1 MPLSQSSSVATTIA
15 AQTGLALAA
24 TAINEAGGV
33 KNTPIQ
39 LWWADTGNLPDTGM
53 RAAEDA
59 ILRHC
64 AVALIGSNNSETA
77 VAIDAIAQRYGVPH
91 IAIDAAA
98 NELTASLSPTIFRL
112 APSSAMIAAMHA
124 DWLGAVGDY
133 NDDGVKSVAII
144 AENRPWP
151 LTMAESIAQSLN
163 DEEFTVDTYP
173 VDMPTSDFSSL
184 IARIVVKDTLPDA
197 ILIRVNRDASAT
209 LVRQLL
215 ENGVGPTRKSLLVP
229 MRLYTNEDIPALG
242 GEENLAWLV
251 TPRVGVWSTQAGVQA
266 EPLVDGFTRLFGRW
280 PESAAFL
287 GFDSLY
293 LLADAME
300 RSPTLAPD
308 ELVAAL
314 ESADIELAGGRY
326 HFPYGSA
333 NPPAGDVPLWT
344 WHQWIDQPQLF
355 LQFDGAQ
362 PPTLGVI
369 WPPESSTVA
378 GPVMR
383 AGG

>member
-1 MPLSQSSSVATTIA
+1 
-15 AQTGLALAA
+15 
-24 TAINEAGGV
+24 
-33 KNTPIQ
+33 
-39 LWWADTGNLPDTGM
+39 
-53 RAAEDA
+53 
-59 ILRHC
+59 
-64 AVALIGSNNSETA
+64 
-77 VAIDAIAQRYGVPH
+77 
-91 IAIDAAA
+91 
-98 NELTASLSPTIFRL
+98 
-112 APSSAMIAAMHA
+112 MHA

-133 NDDGVKSVAII
+133 NNDGVKSVAII